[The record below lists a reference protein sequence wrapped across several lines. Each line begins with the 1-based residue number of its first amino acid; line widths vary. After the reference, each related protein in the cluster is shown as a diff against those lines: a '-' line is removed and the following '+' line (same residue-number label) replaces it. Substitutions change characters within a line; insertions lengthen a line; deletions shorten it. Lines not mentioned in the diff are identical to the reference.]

1 MIDISSVSFSVLAII
16 MAGGFV
22 AGFVDSIAGGGG
34 LVSLPV
40 LLAVGLPPHAAIGT
54 NKFAATFGAIM
65 SAWQFYRAKKV
76 DVSLMIKAIP
86 FTVVGAVGGCF
97 LMLYLSSQWLKP
109 IIIAALMGTAVFV
122 TWHRALGTMNT
133 YERETRSVLIK
144 TAAIALTIGFYDGF
158 MGPGTGTFLIVSFA
172 TLGFDFILAAG
183 NAKIL
188 NMVSN
193 LTAFVLFI
201 YWGQVLYLY
210 GIAMAVCI
218 FLGAFF
224 GSRLAI
230 AKGSAFVRYIMLAVT
245 GILILK
251 LLSDYLGG

>member
-1 MIDISSVSFSVLAII
+1 

-34 LVSLPV
+34 LISLPV

-65 SAWQFYRAKKV
+65 SAWQFYKAKKV
-76 DVSLMIKAIP
+76 DLSLMKKAVP
-86 FTVVGAVGGCF
+86 FTILGAIGGCF

-109 IIIAALMGTAVFV
+109 IIIAALIGTAIFV
-122 TWHRALGTMNT
+122 TWHRQLGSTNT
-133 YERETRSVLIK
+133 YHGESRDILIK
-144 TAAIALTIGFYDGF
+144 TGLIALAIGFYDGF

-193 LTAFVLFI
+193 LTSFVLFI
-201 YWGQVLYLY
+201 YWGKVLYLY

-230 AKGSAFVRYIMLAVT
+230 AKGSGFVRYIMLIVT

-251 LLSDYLGG
+251 LLGDYLGG